1 MKKIGLFVLG
11 ILIALAILII
21 IKSFIKTSQPI
32 ISNHEDLRD
41 TILQQSQMATMHRDS
56 AAFYDKASSESFS
69 KYVSVMASDTAA
81 WAGLRAKYRYELR
94 SKIRAS
100 SAGHSDSLRAA
111 KTGGF

>member
-1 MKKIGLFVLG
+1 MKNIGKFVLG
-11 ILIALAILII
+11 ILIGFAIVFI

-56 AAFYDKASSESFS
+56 AAFYDKATSESYK
-69 KYVSVMASDTAA
+69 KYISVMSYDTAA
-81 WAGLRAKYRYELR
+81 WAGLRAKYRNELR